1 MREFLANSA
10 WALAILPLFAAGI
23 VRAQVATPDPDV
35 RGPARRALGA
45 TAETLGA
52 PGVEDRI
59 ENREQRRDIRRSD
72 VDPNAAARAANRAA
86 DAASKAAGQVRRF
99 NNDWWYRGPGG
110 WQVYRN
116 NQWTDFDPDV
126 YFAPRGR
133 YTTGYRG
140 RMYDS
145 SRYDNYNMRQDRQ
158 RTYANPDRAVGGAAN
173 GQPVPGRGA
182 AAGAEL
188 GAGIGDAA
196 GGGAATQRGAEIGNA
211 VGNTVDAARDAIRTT
226 PPPANP
232 PVPAPATP

>member
-1 MREFLANSA
+1 MRAFLVNSA
-10 WALAILPLFAAGI
+10 WALAVLPMFATA
-23 VRAQVATPDPDV
+23 VARAQVAKPDPDV
-35 RGPARRALGA
+35 RGPARRAVSA
-45 TAETLGA
+45 AAEGLGA
-52 PGVEDRI
+52 PGVENRI

-72 VDPNAAARAANRAA
+72 VDPNAAARAAGRAA
-86 DAASKAAGQVRRF
+86 DMNQVRRF

-126 YFAPRGR
+126 YFTPRGR
-133 YTTGYRG
+133 YSTGYRG
-140 RMYDS
+140 T
-145 SRYDNYNMRQDRQ
+145 RYDNRRYNEYNLRQDRQ
-158 RTYANPDRAVGGAAN
+158 RTYANPDRAIGGPAN

-196 GGGAATQRGAEIGNA
+196 GGAAATERGAEIGNA
-211 VGNTVDAARDAIRTT
+211 VGNTVDAARDAIRAV

-232 PVPAPATP
+232 TVPAPSAP